1 MPGSELHVIRAFLS
15 AFARRRAARVL
26 EPPGGF
32 AVYDEDFRHSRADN
46 QVVVDGAVAPEALPG
61 LAEEALGRPPYR
73 LVSVLDDD
81 IGTACAG
88 PLVRAGYAR
97 SVRAVMRHEGPV
109 PPGRSAAEV
118 ELDALRVPLARR
130 WRGFLP
136 GADEEGGRRLVDRRE
151 ARRRG
156 ADVVRFLSASTADG
170 EVAAW
175 GDPYLDPATG
185 TAQIEDLVTSE
196 AHLGCAHGDAV
207 PTTALRLA
215 TDAGRG
221 TRFLIADASDWPRGW
236 YERRGFAVIGHTRR
250 FTRG

>member
-1 MPGSELHVIRAFLS
+1 MPDSELHVVRAFLS

-26 EPPGGF
+26 ELPGGF
-32 AVYDEDFRHSRADN
+32 AVYDERFRHSQDDN

-61 LAEEALGRPPYR
+61 LAEEALGGLPYR

-97 SVRAVMRHEGPV
+97 SLRAVMRHEGPV

-118 ELDALRVPLARR
+118 GLDALRVPLARR

-136 GADEEGGRRLVDRRE
+136 GVEEDVVRQLVDRRE

-156 ADVVRFLSASTADG
+156 ADVVRFLAASTADG

-175 GDPYLDPATG
+175 GDLYLDPATG
-185 TAQIEDLVTSE
+185 TAQIKDLVTSE
-196 AHLGCAHGDAV
+196 AHLGQGHGDAV
-207 PTTALRLA
+207 LTTALRLA
-215 TDAGRG
+215 ADAGCG
-221 TRFLIADASDWPRGW
+221 TRFLLADPSDWPRGW
-236 YERRGFAVIGHTRR
+236 YERRGFAVIGRTHR
-250 FTRG
+250 FARG